1 MEAVDKTATLPT
13 GNFVEAVRT
22 SCRALTEKSDKVK
35 ISKQGIDRFLSEL
48 DKKQY
53 EELSYDS
60 SVILPLKFSTM
71 EEELNFISVI
81 NLLNFGSGYR
91 LELHKYAGRGAFDT
105 IRYGVMAMHIGG
117 IPMDAKSFSEIDIFK
132 VSEIFQ
138 FPIDKEV
145 RHETLDFVTMSQPTP
160 LKPLAVGITS
170 TLNTTGK
177 YLQNHGYKSLAQF
190 ILDHAKKQPKDALYL
205 VEALVRAFP
214 ALHDHY
220 VFDDNKVYLFKKA
233 QIMVYHL
240 WFLLRHQVPDL
251 FDFTNIN
258 SLTIFA
264 DNVVPTMLIHLGVM
278 EIADEWKEMIE
289 KNVDL
294 SVEVATTLRA
304 ASVAACE
311 DIVQASNGL
320 MNTGGLDVYLW
331 QLGKVGDYRKI
342 PRLQLK
348 DTIMF

>member
-1 MEAVDKTATLPT
+1 
-13 GNFVEAVRT
+13 
-22 SCRALTEKSDKVK
+22 
-35 ISKQGIDRFLSEL
+35 
-48 DKKQY
+48 
-53 EELSYDS
+53 
-60 SVILPLKFSTM
+60 
-71 EEELNFISVI
+71 
-81 NLLNFGSGYR
+81 
-91 LELHKYAGRGAFDT
+91 
-105 IRYGVMAMHIGG
+105 MHIGG